1 MDTAVHIPLWIDL
14 AAVAVGAA
22 QGASFTVAE
31 DDRNEFDILAGIVF
45 AVAVGLGGGL
55 VRDMLLNVR
64 PAALQTDWYLVTAV
78 LAGIAGMVTAH
89 LIHRLRLFVDVL
101 DAAALGLFVVVGVAK
116 ANDAGIGPSAQVL
129 LGTIT
134 GVGGGVMRDLL
145 AGRPVQLVQRTVPYA
160 LIAVLGSSGFV
171 VVVLL
176 GGSPLAGAIVAFV
189 LVLALRVVAVM
200 IGWRTPPPP
209 AVKRRTRGEVIANAA
224 LPGSRKSVPA
234 VAGRPVVQTRPARR
248 RKPTLLTRRI
258 RSPASVAAGA
268 TRG

>member
-64 PAALQTDWYLVTAV
+64 PAALQTDWYLITAV
-78 LAGIAGMVTAH
+78 LAGIAGMIAAH
-89 LIHRLRLFVDVL
+89 LINRMRLFVEVL
-101 DAAALGLFVVVGVAK
+101 DAAALALFVVVGVAK
-116 ANDAGIGPSAQVL
+116 ANDAGIGPSGQVL

-134 GVGGGVMRDLL
+134 GVGGGVIRDLL
-145 AGRPVQLVQRTVPYA
+145 AARRVELVQRTVPYA
-160 LIAVLGSSGFV
+160 LIAVLGASGFA

-176 GGSPLAGAIVAFV
+176 GGSPAVGAIVAFALIV
-189 LVLALRVVAVM
+189 ALRIVAVM

-209 AVKRRTRGEVIANAA
+209 AV
-224 LPGSRKSVPA
+224 
-234 VAGRPVVQTRPARR
+234 RR
-248 RKPTLLTRRI
+248 RAR
-258 RSPASVAAGA
+258 
-268 TRG
+268 